1 MQTYFQYF
9 NIIALSFSIFC
20 LVIVFT
26 KGTRKSPMLYL
37 FISNTVLILTS
48 ILYWLFATKLIFQ
61 YPHYLRVPGPF
72 FYLLGPSMYLFV
84 RSLLYR
90 ETNFRKNDLYHAI
103 PFLLN
108 VIELIPFYF
117 SGAENKLEILQ
128 NANFDFA
135 THITNFNEGFI
146 GKDLH
151 YIFKAGSW
159 AIYFYLTFKIYL
171 SFRRKIKT
179 DIISDYNRKF
189 SFIRFFLFSRL
200 VGFILLN
207 ITTLFAHSNQ
217 LYTIILI
224 ASNFISLI
232 NIFLLAFEYPEMI
245 YGKDFYSVNDN
256 NRENLMKIVMSQTE
270 NLKFLENSR
279 HEANILLD
287 VNYNIIYFNKLAE
300 IKFCELYNHS
310 LQLNENFTD
319 YLDPV
324 SKENF
329 LKYFQQSLQGKTIQ
343 AEEKFMLHDESNF
356 TWLQINFTAHYG
368 DNGRLIG
375 VSIGATTIDAKRK
388 MEQLQAKYLQS
399 LDELA
404 WNSSHV
410 LRAPVAN
417 MMGILQ
423 LLQETDISLDENEKS
438 HFIKHLSKEAKGL
451 DIVIKEMVGKARKEL
466 DN

>member
-1 MQTYFQYF
+1 M
-9 NIIALSFSIFC
+9 
-20 LVIVFT
+20 V
-26 KGTRKSPMLYL
+26 YL
-37 FISNTVLILTS
+37 FISNTILILTS
-48 ILYWLFATKLIFQ
+48 ILYWLFSTKLIFQ

-72 FYLLGPSMYLFV
+72 FYLTGPSMFLFV
-84 RSLLYR
+84 RTLLYR
-90 ETNFRKNDLYHAI
+90 ETHFRKNDWLHTI
-103 PFLLN
+103 PFVIS

-117 SGAENKLEILQ
+117 SGAEHKLGILQ
-128 NANFDFA
+128 NSDLDFA

-151 YIFKAGSW
+151 YLFKAGSW
-159 AIYFYLTFKIYL
+159 AIYFYFSLKVYFTFRK
-171 SFRRKIKT
+171 KIKT

-189 SFIRFFLFSRL
+189 AFLRFFLFTK
-200 VGFILLN
+200 VIGFFLLN

-217 LYTIILI
+217 LYTSILI
-224 ASNFISLI
+224 ISNFISLI

-245 YGKDFYSVNDN
+245 YGKDFYSVTEN

-287 VNYNIIYFNKLAE
+287 VNYKVIYFNKLAE
-300 IKFCELYNHS
+300 IKFCELYNHT
-310 LQLNENFTD
+310 LQLNEDFTD

-324 SKENF
+324 SKDNF
-329 LKYFQQSLQGKTIQ
+329 FTYFQQSLQGKTIQ
-343 AEEKFMLHDESNF
+343 AEEKFMLHNESNF
-356 TWLQINFTAHYG
+356 TWLQISFTAHYAE
-368 DNGRLIG
+368 NGKLIG

-388 MEQLQAKYLQS
+388 MEQLQAKYLHS

-404 WNSSHV
+404 WNSSHI

-423 LLQETDISLDENEKS
+423 LLQETNIALDDTERA
-438 HFIKHLSKEAKGL
+438 HFLKHLSSEVKGL
-451 DIVIKEMVGKARKEL
+451 DTVIKDMVGKARKEL

>member
-1 MQTYFQYF
+1 M
-9 NIIALSFSIFC
+9 
-20 LVIVFT
+20 V
-26 KGTRKSPMLYL
+26 YL
-37 FISNTVLILTS
+37 FISNTILILTS
-48 ILYWLFATKLIFQ
+48 ILYWLFSTKLIFQ

-72 FYLLGPSMYLFV
+72 FYLTGPSMFLFV
-84 RSLLYR
+84 RTLLYR
-90 ETNFRKNDLYHAI
+90 ETHFRKNDWLHTI
-103 PFLLN
+103 PFVIS

-117 SGAENKLEILQ
+117 SGAEHKLGILQ
-128 NANFDFA
+128 NSDLDFA

-151 YIFKAGSW
+151 YLFKAGSW
-159 AIYFYLTFKIYL
+159 AIYFYFSLKVYFTFRK
-171 SFRRKIKT
+171 KIKT

-189 SFIRFFLFSRL
+189 AFLRFFLL
-200 VGFILLN
+200 TKVIGFFLLN
-207 ITTLFAHSNQ
+207 ITKLFAHSNQ
-217 LYTIILI
+217 LYTSILI

-245 YGKDFYSVNDN
+245 YGKDFYSVTEN

-287 VNYNIIYFNKLAE
+287 VNYRVIYFNKLAE

-310 LQLNENFTD
+310 LQLNDNFSD

-324 SKENF
+324 SKDNF
-329 LKYFQQSLQGKTIQ
+329 FTYFQQSLQGKTIQ
-343 AEEKFMLHDESNF
+343 VEEKIMLHNESNF
-356 TWLQINFTAHYG
+356 TWLQISFTAHYAE
-368 DNGRLIG
+368 NGKLIG

-404 WNSSHV
+404 WNSSHI

-423 LLQETDISLDENEKS
+423 LLQETNISLDETEKS
-438 HFIKHLSKEAKGL
+438 HFLKHLSSEVKGL
-451 DIVIKEMVGKARKEL
+451 DTVIKDMVGKARKDL